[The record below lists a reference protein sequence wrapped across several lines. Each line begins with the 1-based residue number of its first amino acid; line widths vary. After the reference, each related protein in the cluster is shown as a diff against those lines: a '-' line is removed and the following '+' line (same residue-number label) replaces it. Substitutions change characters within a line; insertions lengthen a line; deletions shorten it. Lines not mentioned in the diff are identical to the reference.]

1 MCACFVLS
9 YWNLQRSRKIPV
21 FRFWSK
27 QHQNCRIFV
36 VVAVAPTPSLSNVNK
51 LIIMHIF
58 QGVSTGFFFFFFFGG
73 GGLLFFVQCL
83 LLLLCF
89 PQCYN
94 VNCSC
99 GAVSLLVTFMQMGLT
114 GLHSAVFSGSLT
126 HHGSFYCSRNTSQCP
141 SLEAP
146 PTVPL
151 SYSSRTAH
159 RGQPLPCL

>member
-9 YWNLQRSRKIPV
+9 YWNLQRSKKIPI
-21 FRFWSK
+21 FRFWFK
-27 QHQNCRIFV
+27 LHENCRIFV
-36 VVAVAPTPSLSNVNK
+36 VVAVAPSPSSSHVNK

-58 QGVSTGFFFFFFFGG
+58 QGVSTVFWY
-73 GGLLFFVQCL
+73 LFFVQCL

-99 GAVSLLVTFMQMGLT
+99 GAVNLLVTFMQMGLT